1 MKIKFHVIDAV
12 LNKGIDKAKCKV
24 TSGNEVAINDGLT
37 DHAGFITTN
46 KITPGS
52 NVHVQVTIEG
62 YDDMDLEFVAD
73 EDKDFKMIV
82 MNPTVSI
89 IFYYNELHINI
100 FTNLDNNFQYI
111 LTFPQSTDNR
121 IVLTWGYQP
130 SDLDLLM
137 RFYDSEGNA
146 VCSLH
151 YKNKKCS
158 SDYGDVYATLDVDQ
172 ANVSLMIF

>member
-1 MKIKFHVIDAV
+1 MSNTFISDCNCNVKGSLLQQCNRDGQCPCKSSNFGGTKCDQCAEGYTGFPSCEKKMKIKFHVIDAV

-46 KITPGS
+46 KITPG
-52 NVHVQVTIEG
+52 NKVHVQVTIEG

-89 IFYYNELHINI
+89 IFYYNELHISI
-100 FTNLDNNFQYI
+100 FTNLDNNF
-111 LTFPQSTDNR
+111 
-121 IVLTWGYQP
+121 
-130 SDLDLLM
+130 
-137 RFYDSEGNA
+137 
-146 VCSLH
+146 
-151 YKNKKCS
+151 
-158 SDYGDVYATLDVDQ
+158 
-172 ANVSLMIF
+172 